1 MTTIGFVRLILLWA
15 VNRNFLYYVMME
27 RFSEICGTV
36 MYFSYVKQ
44 CWNLAIFYP
53 ILLYVNSILA
63 YFKRSKSIILTILEA
78 LNFDFWE
85 FYSWKCQ
92 KFKIHSYWN
101 GQKNSFGA
109 SKWPKFISRKI
120 WMAEKFLIFYTQKVR
135 NSRLSIYHIVKFIMK
150 S

>member
-1 MTTIGFVRLILLWA
+1 MTTIGFARLILLWA

-92 KFKIHSYWN
+92 KFKIHSCSDGHDSSFLVLQNDQTLFHVKSEWL
-101 GQKNSFGA
+101 KN
-109 SKWPKFISRKI
+109 P
-120 WMAEKFLIFYTQKVR
+120 EIFTLYR
-135 NSRLSIYHIVKFIMK
+135 RLEIPNYLFTI
-150 S
+150 